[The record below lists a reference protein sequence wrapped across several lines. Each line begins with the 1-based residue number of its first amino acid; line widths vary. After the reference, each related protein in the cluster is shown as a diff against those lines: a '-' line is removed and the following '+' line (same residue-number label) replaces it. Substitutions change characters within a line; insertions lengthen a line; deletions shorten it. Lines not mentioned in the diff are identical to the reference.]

1 MGRSSSHALP
11 GESFDSLAEDDDDDD
26 EEEEDTRAAGFTAV
40 ADVAPG
46 RLRSPSDSYVPLRAS
61 KRAY

>member
-11 GESFDSLAEDDDDDD
+11 GESFDSLADDDDDDDDDDD
-26 EEEEDTRAAGFTAV
+26 EEDTRAVGFTAV

-46 RLRSPSDSYVPLRAS
+46 RLRSPSDS
-61 KRAY
+61 

>member
-11 GESFDSLAEDDDDDD
+11 GESFDSLADDDDEDDDEDDEE

-46 RLRSPSDSYVPLRAS
+46 RLRSPSDS
-61 KRAY
+61 